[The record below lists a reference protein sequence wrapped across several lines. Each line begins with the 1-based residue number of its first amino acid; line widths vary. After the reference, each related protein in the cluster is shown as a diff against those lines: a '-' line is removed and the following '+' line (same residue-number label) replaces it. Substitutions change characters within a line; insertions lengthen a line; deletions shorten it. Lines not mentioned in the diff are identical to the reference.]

1 MQKMIQEYERTR
13 AMLLSRI
20 HEINAMLRDNSLM
33 THEREQL
40 ERRREMLTAETIDM
54 LHVLVDLRRHA

>member
-1 MQKMIQEYERTR
+1 MQEMIQEYERTR
-13 AMLLSRI
+13 ALLLGRI
-20 HEINAMLRDNSLM
+20 HQINAMLRNKRLM